1 MTESN
6 ALAIRKSRPLAD
18 AKSGRNYCLW
28 LLGRREYSRSELLTK
43 LRRREL
49 DEATALAIV
58 EQLAKEGL
66 QSDQRCVEAIQRSA
80 ESRGWSKQR
89 ILQKLR
95 AQGIETSLISSHEL
109 LDSDDENKRSEKLY
123 KTWIAKTDGSPKAK
137 RKVLSRIARRG
148 FPIGHLF

>member
-1 MTESN
+1 MESN
-6 ALAIRKSRPLAD
+6 ALAIKKPQPLSD

-49 DEATALAIV
+49 DEAVALEIV
-58 EQLAKEGL
+58 EQLIKEGL
-66 QSDQRCVEAIQRSA
+66 QSDQRCIEAVQRSA
-80 ESRGWSKQR
+80 ARRGWSKQR

-95 AQGIETSLISSHEL
+95 TQGIETSRIPSDEL
-109 LDSDDENKRSEKLY
+109 LDSDDENKRSEQLY
-123 KTWIAKTDGSPKAK
+123 QSWIAKTDGSAKAK

>member
-1 MTESN
+1 MESN
-6 ALAIRKSRPLAD
+6 ALAIKKAKPLSD

-49 DEATALAIV
+49 DEAVALEIV
-58 EQLAKEGL
+58 EQLIKEGL
-66 QSDQRCVEAIQRSA
+66 QSDQRCIEAVQRSA
-80 ESRGWSKQR
+80 ERRGWSKQR

-95 AQGIETSLISSHEL
+95 AQGIETALIPSNEL
-109 LDSDDENKRSEKLY
+109 LDSDDENKRSEQLY
-123 KTWIAKTDGSPKAK
+123 QSWMAKTDGSAKAK